1 MEEALS
7 FLRQR
12 IVTAPQP
19 VALAL
24 GRVCRHNGN
33 AELVES
39 CLKAAEVLARYLTA
53 LTISSFCARE
63 DAACPVCEELK
74 DFRGNLSFGRFLN
87 VLKGIARIAPSH
99 PLQTY
104 LKTGF
109 GPQKDGEIALE
120 KLVEIRNQQGHGLA
134 ALTDAKAKQLLVRQ
148 QPLDRL
154 VEVVKACQGLL
165 DHPLFLLEDQHYE
178 KKVFRGRRLLLM
190 GDGEPTPDF
199 IELENG

>member
-24 GRVCRHNGN
+24 GRVRRYNGN

-39 CLKAAEVLARYLTA
+39 CLKAGEVLARYLAA
-53 LTISSFCARE
+53 LAVSSFCSRE

-74 DFRGNLSFGRFLN
+74 GFRGNFSFGHFLT
-87 VLKGIARIAPSH
+87 VRKGIARIAPSH

-104 LKTGF
+104 LKAGF
-109 GPQKDGEIALE
+109 GPQRDGEIALE
-120 KLVEIRNQQGHGLA
+120 KLVEIRNQQGHGL
-134 ALTDAKAKQLLVRQ
+134 
-148 QPLDRL
+148 
-154 VEVVKACQGLL
+154 
-165 DHPLFLLEDQHYE
+165 
-178 KKVFRGRRLLLM
+178 
-190 GDGEPTPDF
+190 
-199 IELENG
+199 